1 MSAISSTLSAVFASH
16 VGATYSFKALTGV
29 LRNQVLG
36 VTIPFTGKNLGLGGI
51 TIRMAVPRTVHETGV
66 DGAVIPLYVAGDN
79 GEVEIEVQQSSAL
92 NSSLLSLYNR
102 LLMAAQGGDY
112 TGWAATSIM
121 FNLLSDGSLHL
132 LSGLSFEKFP
142 DKLYAA
148 AGQSVKWRLI
158 AANIF
163 NG

>member
-1 MSAISSTLSAVFASH
+1 
-16 VGATYSFKALTGV
+16 
-29 LRNQVLG
+29 
-36 VTIPFTGKNLGLGGI
+36 
-51 TIRMAVPRTVHETGV
+51 
-66 DGAVIPLYVAGDN
+66 
-79 GEVEIEVQQSSAL
+79 VQQSSAL
-92 NSSLLSLYNR
+92 NTSLLSLYNR

-121 FNLLSDGSLHL
+121 FNFLSDGSLHL

-142 DKLYAA
+142 DKPYAA